1 MSQPAHIGGGFPREE
16 PLPCRALVVEDDDA
30 IRFLTAQILRREG
43 FSVDEGTNGREA
55 LELLSDREYD
65 VVLLD
70 LAMPEMNGLDV
81 LDHVSR
87 RMPQI
92 LRRIIVIT
100 ASLHLLRAG
109 LPEGVCRVL
118 TKPFDLGELTAAIG
132 DCMAVCD

>member
-1 MSQPAHIGGGFPREE
+1 MSQPAHIAGSFPQEE
-16 PLPCRALVVEDDDA
+16 PQRYRGLVVEDDDA

-43 FSVDEGTNGREA
+43 FAVDEGTNGREA
-55 LELLSDREYD
+55 LALLSDREYD

-87 RMPQI
+87 RMPQL

-109 LPEGVCRVL
+109 LPDGVCRVL

-132 DCMAVCD
+132 DCMAVSD